1 MGIRGDK
8 EEAAYSLENMG
19 INYGNALE
27 LILFLSKC
35 DMCLQQH
42 VDICTE
48 NSKKQHEKGAKGR
61 GSLVT
66 LLSKDTLNKVVN
78 VISQLIK
85 VTVAEEIRQAGI
97 FSVQIDTTQDIISKD
112 QCSIILTYV
121 TSVIQERLIAVVDC
135 ESSTGQHFAE
145 LLKSTTQPQY

>member
-1 MGIRGDK
+1 M
-8 EEAAYSLENMG
+8 
-19 INYGNALE
+19 
-27 LILFLSKC
+27 
-35 DMCLQQH
+35 
-42 VDICTE
+42 
-48 NSKKQHEKGAKGR
+48 
-61 GSLVT
+61 
-66 LLSKDTLNKVVN
+66 N